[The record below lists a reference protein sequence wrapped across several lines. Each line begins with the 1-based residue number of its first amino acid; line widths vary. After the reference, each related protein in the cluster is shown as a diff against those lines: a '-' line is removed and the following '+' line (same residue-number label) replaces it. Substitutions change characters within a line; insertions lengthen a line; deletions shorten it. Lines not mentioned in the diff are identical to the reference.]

1 VREGEGEIE
10 KENEGESERKRGR
23 EKITGQLSRERNG
36 GTRETCSTNPD
47 PHDINIS
54 Y

>member
-1 VREGEGEIE
+1 MREGEGEIE

-36 GTRETCSTNPD
+36 GTETGSVERLTRR
-47 PHDINIS
+47 